1 MAYKPNTLE
10 SLKKDCSEVGW
21 DGYDAPPISK
31 IVFDRAKAI
40 EPYIPKRFELFP
52 GADNSLQWEWNEHRK
67 NDVWFIIEV
76 YDDRYYF
83 TTRENDKEFTDTNEF
98 IEHLKK
104 EIPECLHG

>member
-10 SLKKDCSEVGW
+10 TLRNDCSKVGW

-31 IVFDRAKAI
+31 IVFDRAIVI
-40 EPYIPKRFELFP
+40 EPYIPKCFELFP
-52 GADNSLQWEWNEHRK
+52 GTDNSLHWEWNEHRK
-67 NDVWFIIEV
+67 NDVWFIIEI
-76 YDDRYYF
+76 YENRYYF
-83 TTRENDKEFTDTNEF
+83 TTREYDREFIDTNEF

>member
-1 MAYKPNTLE
+1 MTYKPNTLE

-21 DGYDAPPISK
+21 DGYDALPISK
-31 IVFDRAKAI
+31 IIFDRATAI
-40 EPYIPKRFELFP
+40 ELYIPKCFELFP
-52 GADNSLQWEWNEHRK
+52 GADNSLQWEWKEHRK

-76 YDDRYYF
+76 YEDRYYF
-83 TTRENDKEFTDTNEF
+83 TTREYDREFTDTNEF